1 MSERTRGSKNPE
13 DPEPSTP
20 ASSTTP
26 PADAGHDSPAS
37 QASTDT
43 PSPGAPQLEE
53 SVLPPAEPD
62 APKSDAPETDA
73 PETDAPEPVVPETG
87 DPEAAV
93 TEESQELASGAN
105 PGDQSHP
112 SGYAGSPFHQSRYQG
127 IRDAVLAG
135 ERQQKRHRR
144 GARARRMGAVAI
156 LVVGSLLGGVAGASF
171 AVWQLTS
178 DGLVTAGV
186 SSPQTVT
193 VNQVDDATLIS
204 AVAAQAMPSVVTLEV
219 AGMGAAGSGSGVII
233 SPEGHIITNAHVVS
247 VGGSE
252 TNPRIRVATTDGRLW
267 SGDVVG
273 SDPLS
278 DIAVIKIDTGQTL
291 TPIALGDSDAL
302 NVGDQ
307 TVAIGA
313 PLGLSN
319 TVTNGIVSALNRSIT
334 VGSSETPED
343 GPNLFDFDLPFG
355 QSGNLGTV
363 SLPVIQ
369 TDASIN
375 PGNSGGAL
383 LNTKGELIGIN
394 VAIASNQ
401 VGSQGAGSIGLGF
414 SIPSNYAMRVANEL
428 IASGNASHGLLGATV
443 TDAAFDDD
451 ASVSGA
457 AIDSVSPGGAA
468 AAAGLRAGD
477 IVTRFNGLP
486 ITNRIDLTAQVRT
499 VPGGT
504 ETSLTYVRGGQS
516 YTVRVTL
523 DELP

>member
-1 MSERTRGSKNPE
+1 MSERNGDIENPNKPESSGSDQPTPGVPTDRSDSSGSPE
-13 DPEPSTP
+13 VQPLSAGTPDKAPTEASRSDAAGTPPEAEAVASTESEHSVAAP
-20 ASSTTP
+20 ASENAES
-26 PADAGHDSPAS
+26 
-37 QASTDT
+37 
-43 PSPGAPQLEE
+43 GA
-53 SVLPPAEPD
+53 
-62 APKSDAPETDA
+62 
-73 PETDAPEPVVPETG
+73 ETG
-87 DPEAAV
+87 A
-93 TEESQELASGAN
+93 ESGSEQLGR
-105 PGDQSHP
+105 
-112 SGYAGSPFHQSRYQG
+112 SGYTGSPFHQSRYQG
-127 IRDAVLAG
+127 IRDAVLAS
-135 ERQQKRHRR
+135 ERQQKRQRQ
-144 GARARRMGAVAI
+144 GARLRRLGAVMT
-156 LVVGSLLGGVAGASF
+156 LVVGSVLGGVAGASF

-178 DGLVTAGV
+178 EGLVTAGV
-186 SSPQTVT
+186 TSPQTVT

-219 AGMGAAGSGSGVII
+219 AGMGTAGSGSGVII
-233 SPEGHIITNAHVVS
+233 SSEGHIITNAHVVS
-247 VGGSE
+247 VGGAES
-252 TNPRIRVATTDGRLW
+252 NPRIRVSTTDGRLW
-267 SGDVVG
+267 SGEVVG

-278 DIAVIKIDTGQTL
+278 DIAVIKIDTGAGL
-291 TPIALGDSDAL
+291 TPIPLGDSDQL
-302 NVGDQ
+302 NVGDE

-355 QSGNLGTV
+355 QSGNVGTV

-428 IASGNASHGLLGATV
+428 IATGDASHGLLGATV
-443 TDAAFDDD
+443 TDAAFDEN

-468 AAAGLRAGD
+468 DKAGLRAGD

-504 ETSLTYVRGGQS
+504 ETTLTYVRGSQS

>member
-1 MSERTRGSKNPE
+1 MSERNADSQNPE
-13 DPEPSTP
+13 LPESSSATPPSPPSSDSNAP
-20 ASSTTP
+20 ASDST
-26 PADAGHDSPAS
+26 
-37 QASTDT
+37 Q
-43 PSPGAPQLEE
+43 
-53 SVLPPAEPD
+53 
-62 APKSDAPETDA
+62 
-73 PETDAPEPVVPETG
+73 
-87 DPEAAV
+87 
-93 TEESQELASGAN
+93 
-105 PGDQSHP
+105 PGDIEPGDIEPAGVEEAGSSDSGSSDSGSEDSVDAEEQP
-112 SGYAGSPFHQSRYQG
+112 PRSGYAGSPFHHSRYQG

-135 ERQQKRHRR
+135 ESQQKRQRQA
-144 GARARRMGAVAI
+144 ARLRQFGAVMA
-156 LVVGSLLGGVAGASF
+156 LVVGSVLGGVGGASF

-178 DGLVTAGV
+178 DGLVTAGTT
-186 SSPQTVT
+186 SPQTVT

-204 AVAAQAMPSVVTLEV
+204 AVAAQAMPSIVTLEV
-219 AGMGAAGSGSGVII
+219 AGMGTGGSGSGVII
-233 SPEGHIITNAHVVS
+233 SAEGHIVTNAHVVS

-252 TNPRIRVATTDGRLW
+252 TDPRIRVATTDGRLW
-267 SGDVVG
+267 PGEVVG
-273 SDPLS
+273 IDPLS
-278 DIAVIKIDTGQTL
+278 DIAVVKIDTGQPL
-291 TPIALGDSDAL
+291 TPIALGNSDAL

-334 VGSSETPED
+334 VGSSETPDD

-355 QSGNLGTV
+355 QSGSLGTV

-383 LNTKGELIGIN
+383 LNTQGELIGIN

-401 VGSQGAGSIGLGF
+401 VSAQGAGSIGLGF
-414 SIPSNYAMRVANEL
+414 SIPSNYAMRIANEL
-428 IASGNASHGLLGATV
+428 IDSGDASHGLLGATV
-443 TDAAFDDD
+443 TDAAFDEN
-451 ASVSGA
+451 ATVSGA
-457 AIDSVSPGGAA
+457 TIDSVTPGGAA
-468 AAAGLRAGD
+468 DEAGIRAGD

-504 ETSLTYVRGGQS
+504 ETSLTYVRGDQS

-523 DELP
+523 DELS

>member
-1 MSERTRGSKNPE
+1 MSERTRGSQKPE
-13 DPEPSTP
+13 DPESSPTTPATSPSSDGVDNSTATP
-20 ASSTTP
+20 AS
-26 PADAGHDSPAS
+26 PAALNSSDRGDSSPQSPQPAVIEPENAGEP
-37 QASTDT
+37 Q
-43 PSPGAPQLEE
+43 PSEH
-53 SVLPPAEPD
+53 
-62 APKSDAPETDA
+62 
-73 PETDAPEPVVPETG
+73 PEPPNQQ
-87 DPEAAV
+87 P
-93 TEESQELASGAN
+93 
-105 PGDQSHP
+105 HP
-112 SGYAGSPFHQSRYQG
+112 SGYPGSPFHQSRYQG

-135 ERQQKRHRR
+135 ERQQKRQRR
-144 GARARRMGAVAI
+144 GARLRRMGAVVT
-156 LVVGSLLGGVAGASF
+156 LVVGSVLGGVAGASF

-219 AGMGAAGSGSGVII
+219 AGSGTAGSGSGVII

-267 SGDVVG
+267 SAEVVG
-273 SDPLS
+273 IDPLS
-278 DIAVIKIDTGQTL
+278 DIAVIKITTGQAL

-334 VGSSETPED
+334 VGSSEAPED

-414 SIPSNYAMRVANEL
+414 SIPSNYAMRIANEL
-428 IASGNASHGLLGATV
+428 IATGEASHGLLGATV

-468 AAAGLRAGD
+468 DKAGLRAGD

-504 ETSLTYVRGGQS
+504 ETSLTYVRGEQS
-516 YTVRVTL
+516 FTVRVTL

>member
-43 PSPGAPQLEE
+43 PTPGAPQLEE

-62 APKSDAPETDA
+62 APKSDAPEPA
-73 PETDAPEPVVPETG
+73 VPG
-87 DPEAAV
+87 
-93 TEESQELASGAN
+93 ESQELASGAN
-105 PGDQSHP
+105 PGDPSHP

-144 GARARRMGAVAI
+144 GARARRTGAVAI

-267 SGDVVG
+267 PGDVVG
-273 SDPLS
+273 TDPLS